1 MTPERQPLLP
11 PAEGAPAPSEHG
23 AHSTEPALERNFS
36 FISALGLA
44 FTLLNTWTAMAAAL
58 PVGLQ
63 SGGPVVML
71 YGLIL
76 SVLGQTF
83 VAVSL
88 AEVCHVLPM
97 SGGQYDWAYLLAPAA
112 HRRSLSF
119 VVGWLAC
126 AGWVTLFAAAAALTQ
141 NLSMGVLVMWSK
153 TAAERWHE
161 FSLIVAFVLASFF
174 LNAFAVRALP
184 AIDWFSGIWS
194 VAGMVLIMAVLL
206 YCSRGEYQPAR
217 KVFTTFTNNTGWPD
231 IVAFLIGMLQSTL
244 TTSSFDAV
252 THLVE
257 EMPDPARNAPMI
269 MVLAPITGGVTA
281 WPFMLVLLLCLKSWQ
296 AVLDSRLGPLL
307 EIYYQS
313 TQSAVGSTALMIIN
327 VVAMFFCTQSVLTI
341 SSRMVMSFARDRG
354 LGSLSRFISPIS
366 ARLHVPFNALVFVTV
381 WVVVFALIYLG
392 STVALNAIMS
402 SAIFF
407 LQLSY
412 AVPIGLLLWHGEAA
426 LAEHRPERGWSLGR
440 YRRAI
445 NVSALVFLA
454 VTSVVF
460 LLPPFRPVNA
470 ENMNYAVVVFV
481 IVLAMCGVAW
491 FLDGHEHFEGPTDVD
506 ERLAA
511 AKAA

>member
-11 PAEGAPAPSEHG
+11 PSEVGVH
-23 AHSTEPALERNFS
+23 EPALERNFS
-36 FISALGLA
+36 FIAALGLA

-97 SGGQYDWAYLLAPAA
+97 SGGQYDWAYLLAPPKW
-112 HRRSLSF
+112 RRPLSF

-141 NLSMGVLVMWSK
+141 SLFMGVLVLWSD
-153 TAAERWHE
+153 TLPARWHE
-161 FSLIVAFVLASFF
+161 FALIISFVLASFF
-174 LNAFAVRALP
+174 LNAFAWPNAL
-184 AIDWFSGIWS
+184 
-194 VAGMVLIMAVLL
+194 
-206 YCSRGEYQPAR
+206 
-217 KVFTTFTNNTGWPD
+217 
-231 IVAFLIGMLQSTL
+231 AFLLGMLQSTL

-257 EMPDPARNAPMI
+257 EMPQPARNAPMI
-269 MVLAPITGGVTA
+269 MVLAPITGGITA
-281 WPFMLVLLLCLKSWQ
+281 WPFMLVLLFCLKSWDG
-296 AVLDSRLGPLL
+296 VLGSAIGPVL
-307 EIYYQS
+307 EIYRQS
-313 TQSAVGSTALMIIN
+313 TESRVGATSLMLIN

-354 LGSLSRFISPIS
+354 LANVSRFISPIS
-366 ARLHVPFNALVFVTV
+366 ARLNVPFNSLVFVTA
-381 WVVVFALIYLG
+381 WVIIFALIYLG

-412 AVPIGLLLWHGEAA
+412 AVPLLLLLFRGEAA
-426 LAEHRPERGWSLGR
+426 LTDHRPEQGWSLGR
-440 YRRAI
+440 WRRPI
-445 NVSALVFLA
+445 NIVALVFLA
-454 VTSVVF
+454 VTSTVF
-460 LLPPFRPVNA
+460 LLPPFLPVTA
-470 ENMNYAVVVFV
+470 ENMNYAVVVFA
-481 IVLAMCGVAW
+481 IVLVMCAVAW
-491 FLDGHEHFEGPTDVD
+491 FIDGRDNFQGPTEVE
-506 ERLAA
+506 ERLVA